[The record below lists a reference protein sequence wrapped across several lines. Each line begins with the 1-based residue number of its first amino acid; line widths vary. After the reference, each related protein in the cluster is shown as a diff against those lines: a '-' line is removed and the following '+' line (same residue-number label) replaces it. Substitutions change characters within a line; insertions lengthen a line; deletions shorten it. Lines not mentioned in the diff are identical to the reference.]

1 MTASPLFDN
10 APTDIRRG
18 NAMESNSDPV
28 WIMFITDTE
37 TRDKLLS
44 YSSGSQWQVDPN
56 TAAALILVGAAV
68 KLPSELDEEPVPG
81 IGGMSA
87 AAAESAWAHWPSDT
101 EAAAS

>member
-37 TRDKLLS
+37 TRDK
-44 YSSGSQWQVDPN
+44 YSA
-56 TAAALILVGAAV
+56 TAAGPNGRWI
-68 KLPSELDEEPVPG
+68 PTPPQR
-81 IGGMSA
+81 
-87 AAAESAWAHWPSDT
+87 
-101 EAAAS
+101 